1 MLLSICNRVL
11 HLRRVGGTDVY
22 VFWAVWENQTT
33 KHKLKFKEQ
42 NTMATQ
48 NTKQSNKTATKQE
61 TSGTSSLFSI
71 YGARLS
77 KSGKRLNISLC
88 RTGEDGKKE
97 WQTVSISLDSNTTPI
112 KLKDDFAFIKIK
124 RLDTPVLEDEQ
135 EIGF

>member
-1 MLLSICNRVL
+1 
-11 HLRRVGGTDVY
+11 
-22 VFWAVWENQTT
+22 
-33 KHKLKFKEQ
+33 
-42 NTMATQ
+42 MATQ

-88 RTGEDGKKE
+88 RTGEDGVRE
-97 WQTVSISLDSNTTPI
+97 WETLSIALDSKTTPI
-112 KLKDDFAFIKIK
+112 KLKDDFVFIKIK